1 MFYKIK
7 AKILRYT
14 EYRDKNFEAYMF
26 STRIKILVGYALLA
40 IVLVSATWMVYDN
53 TRSLSAVNHA
63 SERFMARR
71 DIVDSL
77 VFSMLETAN
86 AERSVLLGD
95 ASKWERFDRALS
107 GSKRHA
113 RKLRLLL
120 NDTLKQQRLDTLMA
134 LLIAKREN
142 TLLVMNVLKNNSR
155 DIYYNNKV
163 EALHSGR
170 DSIVISPQTKE
181 RHEQHETVYEVV
193 KTKRGFFRRLGDAF
207 RKQRTD
213 TISTTRLT
221 HQPSTD
227 TIHHRLNIADSVA
240 NALAEIHSE
249 QQRANDRQ
257 QGIISTRNDRLQLV
271 SIQLTKRTWQ
281 LLEDIQS
288 DEHNAL
294 QRVVGKAIS
303 SRRAMIVRIAV
314 LGLLAILSAAILVVY
329 ILRDIKRE
337 RRDRQRILEAKT
349 ETERIMQQRERLL
362 LTITHDI
369 KAPAASIAGF
379 IDLLSEYVDRP
390 KAVGYLQ
397 SISGSANHLLQLVS
411 ALLDYHKLENG
422 KAERHEVSFQPTA
435 LVSECVAQMQPLA
448 MAKQLRLA
456 TDINVAEDMF
466 CRSDAF
472 RIKQIVN
479 NLVSNAIK
487 YTDEG
492 EVRVGITVLNG
503 WMTLSVSDT
512 GCGMTP
518 EELQSVFN
526 AFTRL
531 PGAQG
536 KEGVGLGLTITRE
549 IVTLLGGR
557 INVASTKGKGTTFRV
572 CLPVKVVT
580 NQGIHSGGAL
590 VSSAPTKQQVHQQSK
605 HTQGV
610 HLSQVH
616 QQSKEVHQ
624 QSKHTQGVHL
634 SQVHQQ
640 SKEVHQQSKH
650 TQGVHL
656 SQVHQQSKEVHQQ
669 SKQSQPD
676 CLVGALETS
685 APPKGNSQHHNTST
699 SQPTI
704 SVVIVDDDRLQ
715 GQLLNEMLRR
725 IDGVQFDITTTIHAD
740 EAISIAVEKNPHI
753 VFTDIEMPE
762 MNGSEIMRRIRSAS
776 SATSATDKPVLR
788 TKFVAMTAHEQ
799 SIMPQLRSDGFDAC
813 LFKPFSV
820 QTLAATICQLTG
832 AAVRVSEK
840 EQNSKLTIAGEAE
853 NNSTFNTPHSTLT
866 IEGEAEN
873 NSKLKTQNS
882 KLKTALL
889 PFTDGDPEA
898 EAQIIGDIRKSI
910 EEYLEMIGDG
920 SDPERVAKAAHKA
933 MPLLEMI
940 EPGENAWVAP
950 LQTPGGALVSSAPTK
965 QQYGDALVPAR
976 LSPLARARSAP
987 IKHQPGGALVS
998 SAPIQQ
1004 QSGGALVS
1012 STPIQ
1017 QPGGAPTKQQYSQSE
1032 EKNILVGALETSAP
1046 PKETTAPSGETTA
1059 PPEETTAPPNEQERE
1074 RLTKQLIE
1082 KLKEILCDIY

>member
-40 IVLVSATWMVYDN
+40 IVLLSATWMVYDN

-113 RKLRLLL
+113 RKLRPLL

-142 TLLVMNVLKNNSR
+142 TLLVMNVLKSNSR

-257 QGIISTRNDRLQLV
+257 QDIISTRNDRLQLV

-411 ALLDYHKLENG
+411 ALLDYHKLESG

-492 EVRVGITVLNG
+492 EVRVGITVMNG

-605 HTQGV
+605 QNQGV

-624 QSKHTQGVHL
+624 QSKHN
-634 SQVHQQ
+634 SM
-640 SKEVHQQSKH
+640 
-650 TQGVHL
+650 
-656 SQVHQQSKEVHQQ
+656 
-669 SKQSQPD
+669 
-676 CLVGALETS
+676 VGALETS
-685 APPKGNSQHHNTST
+685 APPKGTSQHHNTST
-699 SQPTI
+699 PQPTI

-762 MNGSEIMRRIRSAS
+762 MNGSEIMHRIRTAS
-776 SATSATDKPVLR
+776 SATSATDKSVLR

-832 AAVRVSEK
+832 IAVRVSEK
-840 EQNSKLTIAGEAE
+840 GQNSKLTIA
-853 NNSTFNTPHSTLT
+853 
-866 IEGEAEN
+866 GEAEN

-882 KLKTALL
+882 KLKSAGEAENNSKLKTQNSKLKIALL

-920 SDPERVAKAAHKA
+920 SDPECVAKAAHKA
-933 MPLLEMI
+933 LPLLEML
-940 EPGENAWVAP
+940 EPGKNQWVAP

-965 QQYGDALVPAR
+965 QQHP
-976 LSPLARARSAP
+976 
-987 IKHQPGGALVS
+987 
-998 SAPIQQ
+998 
-1004 QSGGALVS
+1004 
-1012 STPIQ
+1012 
-1017 QPGGAPTKQQYSQSE
+1017 QSE

-1046 PKETTAPSGETTA
+1046 PGETTTPSGETSA
-1059 PPEETTAPPNEQERE
+1059 PPEETTTPPNEQERE

>member
-14 EYRDKNFEAYMF
+14 EYKDKNFEAYMF

-40 IVLVSATWMVYDN
+40 IVLLSATWMVYDN

-113 RKLRLLL
+113 RKLRPLL

-257 QGIISTRNDRLQLV
+257 QDIISTRNDRLQLV

-411 ALLDYHKLENG
+411 ALLDYHKLESG
-422 KAERHEVSFQPTA
+422 KAELHEVSFQPAA

-492 EVRVGITVLNG
+492 EVRVGITVMNG

-572 CLPVKVVT
+572 CLPVKVIT
-580 NQGIHSGGAL
+580 NQGIHS
-590 VSSAPTKQQVHQQSK
+590 QSK

-624 QSKHTQGVHL
+624 QSKEVHQQSKKLHQQSKQTQGVHL
-634 SQVHQQ
+634 SPLGFRRLPEQEVHQQ
-640 SKEVHQQSKH
+640 SKELHQQSKH
-650 TQGVHL
+650 N
-656 SQVHQQSKEVHQQ
+656 SM
-669 SKQSQPD
+669 
-676 CLVGALETS
+676 VGALETS
-685 APPKGNSQHHNTST
+685 APPKSNSQHHNTST
-699 SQPTI
+699 SQPII

-725 IDGVQFDITTTIHAD
+725 IDCVQFDITTTIHAD

-762 MNGSEIMRRIRSAS
+762 MNGSEIMHRIRTAS
-776 SATSATDKPVLR
+776 SATSATDKSVHR

-832 AAVRVSEK
+832 IAVRVSEK

-853 NNSTFNTPHSTLT
+853 NNS
-866 IEGEAEN
+866 
-873 NSKLKTQNS
+873 KLKTQNS
-882 KLKTALL
+882 KLKSALF

-933 MPLLEMI
+933 LPLLEML
-940 EPGENAWVAP
+940 EPGKNQWVAP

-965 QQYGDALVPAR
+965 QQ
-976 LSPLARARSAP
+976 
-987 IKHQPGGALVS
+987 HPGGALVS

-1004 QSGGALVS
+1004 
-1012 STPIQ
+1012 
-1017 QPGGAPTKQQYSQSE
+1017 PGDAPTKQQHPQSE
-1032 EKNILVGALETSAP
+1032 EKNILVGALLALASGESRAETSAP
-1046 PKETTAPSGETTA
+1046 PGETT
-1059 PPEETTAPPNEQERE
+1059 TPPNEQERE

>member
-40 IVLVSATWMVYDN
+40 IVLLSATWMVYDN

-107 GSKRHA
+107 GSKRQA

-257 QGIISTRNDRLQLV
+257 QDIISTRNDRLQLV

-294 QRVVGKAIS
+294 QHVVGKAIS

-411 ALLDYHKLENG
+411 ALLDYHKLESG

-479 NLVSNAIK
+479 NLVGNAIK

-503 WMTLSVSDT
+503 WMTLSVKDT

-518 EELQSVFN
+518 EELQTVFN

-557 INVASTKGKGTTFRV
+557 INVVSTKGKGTTFRV
-572 CLPVKVVT
+572 CLPVKVVA

-605 HTQGV
+605 K
-610 HLSQVH
+610 L
-616 QQSKEVHQ
+616 HQ
-624 QSKHTQGVHL
+624 QSKHN
-634 SQVHQQ
+634 SM
-640 SKEVHQQSKH
+640 
-650 TQGVHL
+650 
-656 SQVHQQSKEVHQQ
+656 
-669 SKQSQPD
+669 
-676 CLVGALETS
+676 VGALETS
-685 APPKGNSQHHNTST
+685 APPKGKSQHLNTST
-699 SQPTI
+699 SQPII

-776 SATSATDKPVLR
+776 SAATTVDKPIRR

-840 EQNSKLTIAGEAE
+840 EQNSKHTIA
-853 NNSTFNTPHSTLT
+853 
-866 IEGEAEN
+866 GEAEN

-882 KLKTALL
+882 KLKIAGEAENNSKLKTQNSKLKIALL

-933 MPLLEMI
+933 LPLLEMI
-940 EPGENAWVAP
+940 EPGKNQWVAP

-965 QQYGDALVPAR
+965 QQ
-976 LSPLARARSAP
+976 
-987 IKHQPGGALVS
+987 HPGGALVS

-1004 QSGGALVS
+1004 Q
-1012 STPIQ
+1012 
-1017 QPGGAPTKQQYSQSE
+1017 PGGAPTKQQHPQSE

-1046 PKETTAPSGETTA
+1046 PEETTT
-1059 PPEETTAPPNEQERE
+1059 PPEETTVPPGETTTPPEETTVPPGETTTPPNEQERE

>member
-40 IVLVSATWMVYDN
+40 IVLLSATWMVYDN

-113 RKLRLLL
+113 RKLRPLL

-257 QGIISTRNDRLQLV
+257 QGIISTQNDRLQLV

-411 ALLDYHKLENG
+411 ALLDYHKLESG

-448 MAKQLRLA
+448 MAKQLHLA

-492 EVRVGITVLNG
+492 EVRVGITVQNG

-518 EELQSVFN
+518 EEQQSVFN

-572 CLPVKVVT
+572 CLPVKVVA
-580 NQGIHSGGAL
+580 NQGVHSGGAL

-640 SKEVHQQSKH
+640 SKELHQQSKQ

-656 SQVHQQSKEVHQQ
+656 SQVHQQSKELHQQSKELHQQSKEVHQQ
-669 SKQSQPD
+669 SKQNS
-676 CLVGALETS
+676 LVGALETS
-685 APPKGNSQHHNTST
+685 APPKSKSQHLNTST
-699 SQPTI
+699 PQPII

-715 GQLLNEMLRR
+715 GQLLNEMLQR

-740 EAISIAVEKNPHI
+740 EAIRIAVENNPHI

-776 SATSATDKPVLR
+776 SAASATDKSVRR

-832 AAVRVSEK
+832 IAVRVLE
-840 EQNSKLTIAGEAE
+840 NSKLTIA
-853 NNSTFNTPHSTLT
+853 
-866 IEGEAEN
+866 GEAEN

-882 KLKTALL
+882 KLKSALL

-920 SDPERVAKAAHKA
+920 SDPERIAKAAHKA

-965 QQYGDALVPAR
+965 QQ
-976 LSPLARARSAP
+976 
-987 IKHQPGGALVS
+987 HPGGALVS

-1004 QSGGALVS
+1004 
-1012 STPIQ
+1012 
-1017 QPGGAPTKQQYSQSE
+1017 PGGAPTKQQHPQSE

-1046 PKETTAPSGETTA
+1046 PGETTTPSGETSA
-1059 PPEETTAPPNEQERE
+1059 PPGETTAPPNEQERE

-1082 KLKEILCDIY
+1082 KLKDILCDIY

>member
-14 EYRDKNFEAYMF
+14 EYRNKNFEAYMF

-40 IVLVSATWMVYDN
+40 IVLLSATWMVYDN

-113 RKLRLLL
+113 RKLRPLL

-142 TLLVMNVLKNNSR
+142 TLLVMNVLRNNSR

-257 QGIISTRNDRLQLV
+257 QDIISTRNDRLQLV

-411 ALLDYHKLENG
+411 ALLDYHKLESG

-590 VSSAPTKQQVHQQSK
+590 VSSAPTKQQVHQQN
-605 HTQGV
+605 
-610 HLSQVH
+610 
-616 QQSKEVHQ
+616 KEVHQ
-624 QSKHTQGVHL
+624 QSKHN
-634 SQVHQQ
+634 SM
-640 SKEVHQQSKH
+640 
-650 TQGVHL
+650 
-656 SQVHQQSKEVHQQ
+656 
-669 SKQSQPD
+669 
-676 CLVGALETS
+676 VGALETS
-685 APPKGNSQHHNTST
+685 APPKGKSQHHNTST
-699 SQPTI
+699 SQPII
-704 SVVIVDDDRLQ
+704 SVVIIDDDRLQ

-740 EAISIAVEKNPHI
+740 EAIKIAVEKNPHI

-762 MNGSEIMRRIRSAS
+762 MNGSEIMRRIRTAS
-776 SATSATDKPVLR
+776 SATSATDNSVLR

-832 AAVRVSEK
+832 IAVRVLE
-840 EQNSKLTIAGEAE
+840 NSKLTIA
-853 NNSTFNTPHSTLT
+853 
-866 IEGEAEN
+866 GEAEN

-882 KLKTALL
+882 KLKSALL

-950 LQTPGGALVSSAPTK
+950 LQPPGGALVSSAPTK
-965 QQYGDALVPAR
+965 QQ
-976 LSPLARARSAP
+976 
-987 IKHQPGGALVS
+987 HPGGALVS

-1004 QSGGALVS
+1004 
-1012 STPIQ
+1012 
-1017 QPGGAPTKQQYSQSE
+1017 PGDAPTKQQHPQSE

-1046 PKETTAPSGETTA
+1046 P
-1059 PPEETTAPPNEQERE
+1059 EETTVPPNEQERE

>member
-14 EYRDKNFEAYMF
+14 EYRNKNFEAYMF

-40 IVLVSATWMVYDN
+40 IVLLSATWMVYDN

-107 GSKRHA
+107 GSKRQA

-142 TLLVMNVLKNNSR
+142 TLLVINVLKNNSR

-257 QGIISTRNDRLQLV
+257 QDIISTRNDRLQLV

-411 ALLDYHKLENG
+411 ALLDYHKLESG

-492 EVRVGITVLNG
+492 EVRVGITIMNG

-605 HTQGV
+605 QNQGVHLSPLGFRRLPEQEVHQQSKHTQGG

-616 QQSKEVHQ
+616 QQSKE
-624 QSKHTQGVHL
+624 L
-634 SQVHQQ
+634 
-640 SKEVHQQSKH
+640 
-650 TQGVHL
+650 
-656 SQVHQQSKEVHQQ
+656 HQQ

-685 APPKGNSQHHNTST
+685 APPKGTSQHPNTST
-699 SQPTI
+699 PQPII

-725 IDGVQFDITTTIHAD
+725 IDGVQFDIMTTIHAD
-740 EAISIAVEKNPHI
+740 EAIKIAVEKNPHI

-762 MNGSEIMRRIRSAS
+762 MNGSEIMRRIRNAS
-776 SATSATDKPVLR
+776 SPTSATDKPVLR

-840 EQNSKLTIAGEAE
+840 KQNSKLTIA
-853 NNSTFNTPHSTLT
+853 
-866 IEGEAEN
+866 GEAEN

-882 KLKTALL
+882 KLKSALL

-933 MPLLEMI
+933 MPLLEML
-940 EPGENAWVAP
+940 EPGKNQWVAS
-950 LQTPGGALVSSAPTK
+950 LQTPG
-965 QQYGDALVPAR
+965 
-976 LSPLARARSAP
+976 
-987 IKHQPGGALVS
+987 
-998 SAPIQQ
+998 
-1004 QSGGALVS
+1004 
-1012 STPIQ
+1012 
-1017 QPGGAPTKQQYSQSE
+1017 
-1032 EKNILVGALETSAP
+1032 
-1046 PKETTAPSGETTA
+1046 ETTTPS
-1059 PPEETTAPPNEQERE
+1059 NEQERE

>member
-14 EYRDKNFEAYMF
+14 EYRNKNFEAYMF

-40 IVLVSATWMVYDN
+40 IVLLSATWMVYDN

-107 GSKRHA
+107 GSKRQA

-257 QGIISTRNDRLQLV
+257 QDIISTRNDRLQLV

-314 LGLLAILSAAILVVY
+314 LGLLAILSAAILEVY

-411 ALLDYHKLENG
+411 ALLDYHKLESG

-580 NQGIHSGGAL
+580 NHGIHSGGAL

-605 HTQGV
+605 QN
-610 HLSQVH
+610 
-616 QQSKEVHQ
+616 
-624 QSKHTQGVHL
+624 
-634 SQVHQQ
+634 
-640 SKEVHQQSKH
+640 
-650 TQGVHL
+650 QGVHL

-685 APPKGNSQHHNTST
+685 APPKGNSQHLNTSP
-699 SQPTI
+699 SQHPITTAL

-740 EAISIAVEKNPHI
+740 EAIRIAVEKNPHI

-762 MNGSEIMRRIRSAS
+762 MNGSEIMRRIRNAS
-776 SATSATDKPVLR
+776 SATSATDNSVLR

-832 AAVRVSEK
+832 IAVRVSEK
-840 EQNSKLTIAGEAE
+840 GQNSKLTIAGEAE
-853 NNSTFNTPHSTLT
+853 NNSKLKTH
-866 IEGEAEN
+866 
-873 NSKLKTQNS
+873 NSKLTI
-882 KLKTALL
+882 ALL

-933 MPLLEMI
+933 MPLLEML
-940 EPGENAWVAP
+940 EPGKNQWVAP
-950 LQTPGGALVSSAPTK
+950 LQTPG
-965 QQYGDALVPAR
+965 
-976 LSPLARARSAP
+976 
-987 IKHQPGGALVS
+987 
-998 SAPIQQ
+998 
-1004 QSGGALVS
+1004 
-1012 STPIQ
+1012 
-1017 QPGGAPTKQQYSQSE
+1017 
-1032 EKNILVGALETSAP
+1032 
-1046 PKETTAPSGETTA
+1046 ETTT
-1059 PPEETTAPPNEQERE
+1059 PPNEQERE

>member
-14 EYRDKNFEAYMF
+14 EYRNKNFEAYMF

-40 IVLVSATWMVYDN
+40 IVLLSATWMVYDN

-95 ASKWERFDRALS
+95 SSKWERFDRALS
-107 GSKRHA
+107 GSKRQA
-113 RKLRLLL
+113 RKLCLLL

-257 QGIISTRNDRLQLV
+257 QDIISTRNDRLQLV

-411 ALLDYHKLENG
+411 ALLDYHKLESG

-456 TDINVAEDMF
+456 TDINVAEDIF

-503 WMTLSVSDT
+503 WLTLSVSDT

-557 INVASTKGKGTTFRV
+557 INVTSAKGKGTTFRV
-572 CLPVKVVT
+572 CLPVKVVA

-605 HTQGV
+605 
-610 HLSQVH
+610 
-616 QQSKEVHQ
+616 EVHQ

-634 SQVHQQ
+634 SPLGFRRLPEQEVHQQ
-640 SKEVHQQSKH
+640 SKELHQQSKH
-650 TQGVHL
+650 N
-656 SQVHQQSKEVHQQ
+656 SM
-669 SKQSQPD
+669 
-676 CLVGALETS
+676 VGALETS
-685 APPKGNSQHHNTST
+685 APPKGKSQHHNTST
-699 SQPTI
+699 SQPII

-762 MNGSEIMRRIRSAS
+762 MNGSEIMHRIRTAS
-776 SATSATDKPVLR
+776 SATSATDKSVLR

-840 EQNSKLTIAGEAE
+840 EQNSTLTIAGEAE
-853 NNSTFNTPHSTLT
+853 NNSTFNTPHSTLH
-866 IEGEAEN
+866 IAGEAEN
-873 NSKLKTQNS
+873 NSTFNTPHSTLHI
-882 KLKTALL
+882 ALL

-933 MPLLEMI
+933 MPLLEML
-940 EPGENAWVAP
+940 EPGKNQWVAP
-950 LQTPGGALVSSAPTK
+950 LQTPGGALVS
-965 QQYGDALVPAR
+965 AR

-987 IKHQPGGALVS
+987 TKQQHPGGALVS
-998 SAPIQQ
+998 SAPIK
-1004 QSGGALVS
+1004 
-1012 STPIQ
+1012 Q
-1017 QPGGAPTKQQYSQSE
+1017 QPWDAPTKQQHPQSE
-1032 EKNILVGALETSAP
+1032 EKNILVGAFETSAP
-1046 PKETTAPSGETTA
+1046 PGETTTPFGETTA
-1059 PPEETTAPPNEQERE
+1059 PPGETTTPSNEQERE

>member
-40 IVLVSATWMVYDN
+40 IVLLSATWMVYDN

-107 GSKRHA
+107 GSKRQA

-142 TLLVMNVLKNNSR
+142 TLLVMNVLKDNSR

-257 QGIISTRNDRLQLV
+257 QDIISTRNDRLQLV

-411 ALLDYHKLENG
+411 ALLDYHKLESG

-572 CLPVKVVT
+572 CLPVKVVA
-580 NQGIHSGGAL
+580 NQGVHSGGAL

-605 HTQGV
+605 E
-610 HLSQVH
+610 L
-616 QQSKEVHQ
+616 
-624 QSKHTQGVHL
+624 
-634 SQVHQQ
+634 
-640 SKEVHQQSKH
+640 
-650 TQGVHL
+650 
-656 SQVHQQSKEVHQQ
+656 HQQ

-676 CLVGALETS
+676 CMVGALETS
-685 APPKGNSQHHNTST
+685 APPKGTSQHLNTST
-699 SQPTI
+699 SQPII

-740 EAISIAVEKNPHI
+740 EAIKIAVEKNPHI

-853 NNSTFNTPHSTLT
+853 NNSTFNTQHSTLN
-866 IEGEAEN
+866 IAGEAEN

-882 KLKTALL
+882 KLKIALL

-920 SDPERVAKAAHKA
+920 SDRERVAKAAHKA
-933 MPLLEMI
+933 MPLLEML
-940 EPGENAWVAP
+940 EPGKNQWVAS

-965 QQYGDALVPAR
+965 QQ
-976 LSPLARARSAP
+976 
-987 IKHQPGGALVS
+987 HPGGALVS

-1012 STPIQ
+1012 SAPIQ
-1017 QPGGAPTKQQYSQSE
+1017 QPGGAPTKQQHPQSE

-1046 PKETTAPSGETTA
+1046 PGETTTPSGETSA
-1059 PPEETTAPPNEQERE
+1059 PPEETTVPPNEQERE

>member
-40 IVLVSATWMVYDN
+40 IVLLSATWMVYDN

-107 GSKRHA
+107 GSKRQA

-257 QGIISTRNDRLQLV
+257 QDIISTRNDRLQLV

-411 ALLDYHKLENG
+411 ALLDYHKLESG

-557 INVASTKGKGTTFRV
+557 INVASTKGKGTMFRV

-616 QQSKEVHQ
+616 QQSKE
-624 QSKHTQGVHL
+624 L
-634 SQVHQQ
+634 HQQ

-650 TQGVHL
+650 N
-656 SQVHQQSKEVHQQ
+656 SM
-669 SKQSQPD
+669 
-676 CLVGALETS
+676 VGALETS
-685 APPKGNSQHHNTST
+685 APPKGNSQHLNTST
-699 SQPTI
+699 PQPTI

-762 MNGSEIMRRIRSAS
+762 MNGSEIMRRIRTAS
-776 SATSATDKPVLR
+776 SATSATDKSVRR

-853 NNSTFNTPHSTLT
+853 NNSKLKTQNSKLN
-866 IEGEAEN
+866 IAGEAEN

-882 KLKTALL
+882 KLKSALL

-940 EPGENAWVAP
+940 EPGKNQWVAP

-965 QQYGDALVPAR
+965 QQQL
-976 LSPLARARSAP
+976 
-987 IKHQPGGALVS
+987 GGALIS
-998 SAPIQQ
+998 SASIQQ
-1004 QSGGALVS
+1004 H
-1012 STPIQ
+1012 T
-1017 QPGGAPTKQQYSQSE
+1017 GGAPTKQQHPQSE

-1046 PKETTAPSGETTA
+1046 PGETTTPSGETSA
-1059 PPEETTAPPNEQERE
+1059 PPEETTVPPNEQERE